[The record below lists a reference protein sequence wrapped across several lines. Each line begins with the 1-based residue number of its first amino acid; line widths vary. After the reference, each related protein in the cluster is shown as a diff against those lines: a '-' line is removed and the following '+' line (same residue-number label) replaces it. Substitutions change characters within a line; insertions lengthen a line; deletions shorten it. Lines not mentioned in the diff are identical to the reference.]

1 MARRPVLTTAPGTRP
16 AAFGPAEWA
25 LVAAVALMWG
35 SSFLWIAAGLDHFSP
50 PVVTLSR
57 LVLGAAA
64 LALFPGTRRPVER
77 ADWPRVALLGVVWM
91 AIPLTLYPIAQ
102 QWVESSVAG
111 AINGSMPLFSA
122 VLAALFLRRAPR
134 PRQVTGLA
142 LGFAGV
148 LLVTLSEATGLGGS
162 PPGIALLVFS
172 TMLYALAFNLAVPL
186 TQRYGALPV
195 LLRAELVAIVL
206 VLPPGLWG
214 LTRSEWDWTAAGAM
228 VLLGVLG
235 SGVAF
240 VAQSTI
246 GARAG
251 PVRGSISIYF
261 LPVVAMLLGAAVR
274 HEAVSA
280 AAVTG
285 VALVIAGAWLSGGRE
300 A

>member
-1 MARRPVLTTAPGTRP
+1 
-16 AAFGPAEWA
+16 
-25 LVAAVALMWG
+25 
-35 SSFLWIAAGLDHFSP
+35 
-50 PVVTLSR
+50 
-57 LVLGAAA
+57 
-64 LALFPGTRRPVER
+64 
-77 ADWPRVALLGVVWM
+77 
-91 AIPLTLYPIAQ
+91 
-102 QWVESSVAG
+102 
-111 AINGSMPLFSA
+111 
-122 VLAALFLRRAPR
+122 
-134 PRQVTGLA
+134 
-142 LGFAGV
+142 
-148 LLVTLSEATGLGGS
+148 
-162 PPGIALLVFS
+162 
-172 TMLYALAFNLAVPL
+172 VPL